1 MVQHKKIL
9 PFILILFILLVSFS
23 CIDNSKEERTE
34 AIELAELN
42 QLILT
47 LEADGYDV
55 DTTETGIYYLV
66 HVPGEGPFVAPFD
79 TITIG
84 YEAYLTNGYLFDAT
98 QDWAPDG
105 KWEFVY
111 MQQQL
116 IEGFNTGLAV
126 MQKGS
131 EVELIVPSS
140 LAYGAFGSP
149 PEIGPFETLIFGVKL
164 YDIKPSAN

>member
-1 MVQHKKIL
+1 MSQRNKIIPAL
-9 PFILILFILLVSFS
+9 LIIFVLFLSYS
-23 CIDNSKEERTE
+23 CIDKSKQERTE

-66 HVPGEGPFVAPFD
+66 HEPGEGPQVSPFD

-84 YEAYLTNGYLFDAT
+84 YEAYLTNGHLFDAT
-98 QDWAPDG
+98 QNWAPDG

-116 IEGFNTGLAV
+116 IEGFNAGLAV
-126 MQKGS
+126 LRKNS
-131 EVELIVPSS
+131 EVELIIPSS

-164 YDIKPSAN
+164 YDLKPAAN